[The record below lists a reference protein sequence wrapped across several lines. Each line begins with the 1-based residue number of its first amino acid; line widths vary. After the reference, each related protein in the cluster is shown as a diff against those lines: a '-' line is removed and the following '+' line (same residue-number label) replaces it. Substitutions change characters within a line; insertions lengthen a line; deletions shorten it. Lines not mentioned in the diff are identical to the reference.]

1 MKTKVSRVCIYALKK
16 TLSII
21 YLILKL
27 LPIDNNKILFC
38 SRQSSDIP
46 LDFVLIEEELKKEA
60 PEITC
65 INICCHIGYKTGDYI
80 RYGIC
85 LLKSLYHLATSR
97 ICILDSYWPAVSL
110 LNHKND
116 LKVIQIWHAVGKI
129 KQSGYQ
135 TLGKKSGRKEEYA
148 KALNMHKNYDYVIAG
163 AKYWNDFYC
172 KSFGIAENQIL
183 NYGLPRLDYLTYSEQ
198 KNIKEFFAKYPELK
212 GKKIILYA
220 PTFRRNMKSRW
231 EAILN
236 EADDVRYVLIIKKHP
251 GEHIQTTKKTN
262 NVYYMDEFKTINLIA
277 VCDYFITD
285 YSAIALEAAVL
296 KKKTYYWTYDYDEY
310 VENNGLN
317 IDLAREAA
325 PYVYKDIKELMKSI
339 RSDKY
344 DESFIERYRK
354 KFLPDELGTSTDKI
368 TELMKSIIK
377 EKDVLM

>member
-1 MKTKVSRVCIYALKK
+1 MKTKVSRVCIYAFKK

-21 YLILKL
+21 YLILKR

-46 LDFVLIEEELKKEA
+46 LDFVLIEEKLKKEA

-163 AKYWNDFYC
+163 AKYWNKFYC
-172 KSFGIAENQIL
+172 ASFGITEEKIL
-183 NYGLPRLDYLTYSEQ
+183 NYGLPRLDYLISTEEENR
-198 KNIKEFFAKYPELK
+198 KKVFAMYPELN
-212 GKKIILYA
+212 GKIILLYA
-220 PTFRRNMKSRW
+220 PTFRRNMKSHW
-231 EAILN
+231 DDILN
-236 EADDVRYVLIIKKHP
+236 EINDDRYALIIKRHP
-251 GEHIQTTKKTN
+251 GEYNKPVKKTE
-262 NVYYMDEFKTINLIA
+262 NVYYMDEFKTIELIA

-285 YSAIALEAAVL
+285 YSAGALEAAVL
-296 KKKTYYWTYDYDEY
+296 KRKTYYWTYDYEKY

-317 IDLAREAA
+317 IDLASEAS
-325 PYVYKDIKELMKSI
+325 PYVYSNIKELMDSIKSEEYEE
-339 RSDKY
+339 KFM
-344 DESFIERYRK
+344 ENYRK
-354 KFLPDELGTSTDKI
+354 KFLPDELGTATYKI
-368 TELMKSIIK
+368 TTLMRNIMK
-377 EKDVLM
+377 EKDVLL